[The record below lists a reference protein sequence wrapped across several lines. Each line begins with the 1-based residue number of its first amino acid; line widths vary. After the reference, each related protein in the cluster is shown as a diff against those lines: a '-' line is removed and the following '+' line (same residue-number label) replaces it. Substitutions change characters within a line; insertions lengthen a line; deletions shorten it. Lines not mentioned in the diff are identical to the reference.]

1 MSPFLRVWAR
11 WLIPLVLV
19 GLAVGV
25 VAANLAYVAAAPARS
40 DFVARWEGGHA
51 WVREQL
57 SP

>member
-40 DFVARWEGGHA
+40 DFVARW
-51 WVREQL
+51 
-57 SP
+57 